1 MDLNVLVLGIGNILL
16 SDEGAGIRAIED
28 LQKRYTIPQEVGV
41 IDGGTM
47 GLDLLPYLDN
57 LSHLF
62 IVDAVRSE
70 KPPGT
75 PSRIPLDD
83 PPAYFR
89 TKITPHQLGLSELLA
104 VASITDS
111 LPGDIVLFGIEPEK
125 LDPSL
130 EMSTAVEK
138 SIAPLADM
146 IAAELEQVGFSL
158 QEVA

>member
-1 MDLNVLVLGIGNILL
+1 MNVLVLGIGNILI
-16 SDEGAGIRAIED
+16 SDEGAGVRAIED
-28 LQKRYTIPQEVGV
+28 LQKRYTIPQEVSV
-41 IDGGTM
+41 VDGGTM

-75 PSRIPLDD
+75 PSRIPLED

-89 TKITPHQLGLSELLA
+89 TKISPHQLGLSELLA

-111 LPGDIVLFGIEPEK
+111 LPDEIILFGIEPDK
-125 LDPSL
+125 LDTSL
-130 EMSTAVEK
+130 EMSAVVENN
-138 SIAPLADM
+138 IASLADM
-146 IAAELEQVGFSL
+146 IAAELEQIGYSL